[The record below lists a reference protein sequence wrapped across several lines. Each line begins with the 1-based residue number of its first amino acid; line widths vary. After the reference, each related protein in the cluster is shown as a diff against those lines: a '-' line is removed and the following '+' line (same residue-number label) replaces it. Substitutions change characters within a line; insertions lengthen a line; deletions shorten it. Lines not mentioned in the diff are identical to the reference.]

1 MPNLH
6 AALVHFPIAWLV
18 AALLFDIACVV
29 LRRWLWLDRAAVS
42 LYVLA
47 VVATGSAIWAGQR
60 AAGQVGVVS
69 AEVARLIGEHG
80 DWAFLTLL
88 FAIGTMLLRF
98 EVAWSDR
105 GQPVLRFTRARLLAL
120 VLAFGCQWVLAE
132 TAARGG
138 RLVFQHG
145 VAVSP

>member
-18 AALLFDIACVV
+18 AALLFDVACVV
-29 LRRWLWLDRAAVS
+29 RRRWLWLDRAAVS
-42 LYVLA
+42 LYALA
-47 VVATGSAIWAGQR
+47 VVATGAAIWAGQR
-60 AAGQVGVVS
+60 AAAQVGVVS
-69 AEVARLIGEHG
+69 ADVARLIGEHG

-88 FAIGTMLLRF
+88 FAVGVTLLRF
-98 EVAWSDR
+98 EVASRDSR
-105 GQPVLRFTRARLLAL
+105 ESMLRLSRARLLAL
-120 VLAFGCQWVLAE
+120 LLALGGQWVLLE
-132 TAARGG
+132 TALRGG